1 MDSATAVPA
10 RVDRYASA
18 LLEIARAEGEEAGVS
33 DEIYSAAQALAG
45 NSELTDVL
53 ADPAIPH
60 DRKRGII
67 DDLLG
72 KRAARVTV
80 AAIHFVVA
88 AGEANH
94 LGDIADRLAEL
105 AAEAEG
111 EVVAEIRTPMELDS
125 FQIERLTAALQSSTG
140 RRVKVKVVIDPTVM
154 GGLVAKVGDTVLDG
168 SVQNRFTELREQ
180 WG

>member
-1 MDSATAVPA
+1 MDSPTAVPA
-10 RVDRYASA
+10 RVDRYAAA
-18 LLEIARAEGEEAGVS
+18 LLEIARAEGEEAGLT
-33 DEIYSAAQALAG
+33 DEIYAAARALAG

-53 ADPAIPH
+53 H

-72 KRAARVTV
+72 RRASQVTV

-94 LGDIADRLAEL
+94 LGDIAERLAEL

-111 EVVAEIRTPMELDS
+111 EVVAEIRTPMELEP
-125 FQIERLTAALQSSTG
+125 FQIERLTAALQSATG
-140 RRVKVKVVIDPTVM
+140 RRVQVKIVIDPTVM

>member
-1 MDSATAVPA
+1 MDDATTVPA
-10 RVDRYASA
+10 RVDRYAAA
-18 LLEIARAEGEEAGVS
+18 LLEIARAEGEEAGLS
-33 DEIYSAAQALAG
+33 DEIYSAARALSG

-53 ADPAIPH
+53 ADPRVPH

-72 KRAARVTV
+72 KRASRVTV
-80 AAIHFVVA
+80 AAVHFVVA

-94 LGDIADRLAEL
+94 LGDIAERLAEL
-105 AAEAEG
+105 AAQAEG
-111 EVVAEIRTPMELDS
+111 EVVAEIRTPMELDP
-125 FQIERLTAALQSSTG
+125 FQIERLTASLQSATG
-140 RRVKVKVVIDPTVM
+140 RRVQVKIVIDPSVM